1 MTSLRQIEANSR
13 NALQKKPVRPRKM
26 ANDGSDKNAVRHGLS
41 AETIIDIVE
50 DIPDY
55 RGFDEAF
62 FAEL

>member
-1 MTSLRQIEANSR
+1 
-13 NALQKKPVRPRKM
+13 M